1 MTVRLFIYL
10 LGLVLFSMGAN
21 NFIISHLGTDPL
33 DVLLIG
39 LGLWLPLSIGDA
51 SVLVSAV
58 FLLVYSLW
66 NRTAPPLMS
75 VVTTVAVGYL
85 IDGWQMLGF
94 VSIWPV
100 VNLLLGVVLC
110 SFASALI
117 IHSNLGIR
125 IMDLLVLTAREK
137 LGWSFTRGKLTIEVG
152 LFTVGWML
160 GGPFGLGTVCFLL
173 GVSVLVEPCLK
184 LIQRVRLFQT

>member
-1 MTVRLFIYL
+1 MIKLYSYV

-21 NFIISHLGTDPL
+21 NFIISELGTDPL

-58 FLLVYSLW
+58 FLLIYSLW
-66 NRTAPPLMS
+66 NRTRPPLLS
-75 VVTTVAVGYL
+75 VITTVAVGYL
-85 IDGWQMLGF
+85 VDFWQAQAF
-94 VSIWPV
+94 AAIWPV
-100 VNLLLGVVLC
+100 VNLVLGVVLC
-110 SFASALI
+110 SMASALI
-117 IHSNLGIR
+117 IHSGLGIR
-125 IMDLLVLTAREK
+125 IMDLLVLTAQNK
-137 LGWSFTRGKLTIEVG
+137 LGWSFTQGKLVIEVG
-152 LFTVGWML
+152 LFSIGWLL

-184 LIQRVRLFQT
+184 LIQRFHLFKT